1 MSETTNPTNP
11 NLPAPLHNDLV
22 QKLVWS
28 GLMALVSAVA
38 AIAARKAA
46 EQIWTRVFG
55 QGPPID

>member
-1 MSETTNPTNP
+1 MTETTNTTN
-11 NLPAPLHNDLV
+11 NLPAPMQNDLV
-22 QKLVWS
+22 QKLMWS

-46 EQIWTRVFG
+46 EQAWTRIFG